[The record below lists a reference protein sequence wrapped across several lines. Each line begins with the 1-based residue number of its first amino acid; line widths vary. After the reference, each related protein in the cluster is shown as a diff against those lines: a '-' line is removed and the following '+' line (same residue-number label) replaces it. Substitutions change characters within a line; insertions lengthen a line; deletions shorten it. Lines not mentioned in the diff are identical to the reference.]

1 MYNHIL
7 LIIIILLVSY
17 YFNTQKNIN
26 NIKKEHF
33 QPKSKSKS
41 KSCIKNIN
49 VSNKLKAHLDY
60 INTPIFNKNI
70 QQHCTPIPFNYSN
83 KLEYSVMNNNGIKDH
98 IKRQDYQKNNINNG
112 SIIPYNKQVLLKNLN
127 RNVFEHNYK
136 DFIPPITNFIINTDE
151 TINVLLSQGTL
162 KWYAGYERWKQ
173 QGHEGSMEDFKQS
186 SNEWWDSDEGQAY
199 AKANDFKHRIKER
212 GTTTD
217 ETTIN
222 VS

>member
-98 IKRQDYQKNNINNG
+98 IKRQDY
-112 SIIPYNKQVLLKNLN
+112 
-127 RNVFEHNYK
+127 
-136 DFIPPITNFIINTDE
+136 
-151 TINVLLSQGTL
+151 
-162 KWYAGYERWKQ
+162 
-173 QGHEGSMEDFKQS
+173 
-186 SNEWWDSDEGQAY
+186 
-199 AKANDFKHRIKER
+199 
-212 GTTTD
+212 
-217 ETTIN
+217 
-222 VS
+222 